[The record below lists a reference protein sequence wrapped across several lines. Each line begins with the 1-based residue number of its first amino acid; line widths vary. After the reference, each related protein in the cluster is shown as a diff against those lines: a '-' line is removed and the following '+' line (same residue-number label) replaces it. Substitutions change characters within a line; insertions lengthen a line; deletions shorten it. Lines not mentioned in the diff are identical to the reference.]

1 MSINTRPNPHKKNE
15 PDHRTCQPKDH
26 KKGFSF
32 IECLVSFSIV
42 TFLIL
47 GTSQLLLHSLI
58 VQKRS
63 NFNAASAQLT
73 ISKLEYFK
81 SLPFDSSELSEGSQT
96 KNIKEKNSRA
106 IFQMKWKIQ
115 DISQSLKKIEFECF
129 SETCPEKKT
138 HLVLFI
144 SKKLGF

>member
-1 MSINTRPNPHKKNE
+1 MNKNSRPNPLKINE
-15 PDHRTCQPKDH
+15 PNHRIQQTKDS
-26 KKGFSF
+26 KKGFGF

-47 GTSQLLLHSLI
+47 GTSQLLLQSLI

-63 NFNAASAQLT
+63 NCSTAGAQLT

-81 SLPFDSSELSEGSQT
+81 SLPFYSFELSEGSQAE
-96 KNIKEKNSRA
+96 NIKEKNSQA
-106 IFQMKWKIQ
+106 IFQMKWRIQ

-129 SETCPEKKT
+129 SEACSEKKI

-144 SKKLGF
+144 SRELGF